1 MKTKTITKKM
11 YKHFVKIW
19 FDYYLDQTG
28 NKYMFDLIDGKFIK
42 KFVKLFET
50 PEAFESFL
58 KGIDGHWVQD
68 KLSIRLVFS
77 HKNEIMQR
85 STAKRKVIDRSYVQF
100 TDQEKKAELLLSQ
113 QWRNKHPEA

>member
-1 MKTKTITKKM
+1 M

-28 NKYMFDLIDGKFIK
+28 NKYMFDKIDGNFMK
-42 KFVKLFET
+42 KFVKLFDTSEDFET
-50 PEAFESFL
+50 FL
-58 KGIDGHWVQD
+58 KKGIEGHWVQD

-77 HKNEIMQR
+77 HKNEILQR
-85 STAKRKVIDRSYVQF
+85 ATAKLLQRLSTRSYV
-100 TDQEKKAELLLSQ
+100 TYTEDDKAAELLLSQ